1 MVRSLGVHLGEV
13 AGQRKDILTFDT
25 DAAPDS
31 DEYLRMKT
39 LREYGLLD
47 PVLEDAFTRITA
59 LVADI
64 FGVRAAY
71 ISLVNETHQWFQNP
85 HQLIDGL
92 APRAGSFC
100 DHIVTS
106 NQPLIVPNAIE
117 HPVFSKYL
125 HVREAPHVRFYAGVP
140 LVAENGQVLGALCL
154 LSDQPRYDFGEKEIH
169 RLEEFSSII
178 MAEANLRRTAR
189 ERDDARRFLE
199 RAVDFSE
206 MAVWQLDPEND
217 RVMLLGAVD
226 NLWGPG
232 KINELKTNKDVL
244 SLIYPDDVEI
254 VQRSLERSYQEASP
268 LNIEF
273 RIQHPTRGLRWLAA
287 KGDWEFRGDQ
297 RLLAGVNA
305 DITEQRSHQE
315 HANLL
320 MRELHHRMRN
330 LFATVGAI
338 ISLTRQSA
346 ENIEDYYERIT
357 YRLDALNRAQ
367 NVLLGANF
375 MTGSMHALMR
385 EMQAGFPRIRWS
397 GPDLVLPENA
407 LVSMTLLLNELATN
421 AVKHGAFMSDNGEVK
436 IDWWHED
443 GPDGAREFHMRWM
456 ESGVSHAV
464 GPPERTRFGTSLME
478 RSVRNN
484 LGGRIERRWDRN
496 GLICDII
503 MPARWRESGG
513 LSS

>member
-1 MVRSLGVHLGEV
+1 MTIREV
-13 AGQRKDILTFDT
+13 
-25 DAAPDS
+25 DAK
-31 DEYLRMKT
+31 EINEQLRTET
-39 LREYGLLD
+39 LREYGLLAAA
-47 PVLEDAFTRITA
+47 PEHAFDRITQ

-64 FGVRAAY
+64 FGVSAAY
-71 ISLVNETHQWFQNP
+71 ISLVDGPYQWFQNADP
-85 HQLIDGL
+85 LVSGL
-92 APRAGSFC
+92 GPRENSFC
-100 DHIVTS
+100 DMVVRTDR
-106 NQPLIVPNAIE
+106 PLIVPDAAKDPRFID
-117 HPVFSKYL
+117 YL
-125 HVREAPHVRFYAGVP
+125 YVKENPHVRFYAGVP
-140 LVAENGQVLGALCL
+140 LRAENGQILGSLCL
-154 LSDQPRYDFGEKEIH
+154 LSDQARLDFGDKEIQ
-169 RLEEFSSII
+169 RLEDFSAII

-206 MAVWQLDPEND
+206 MAVWQINPEND
-217 RVMLLGAVD
+217 QVVLVGAVD

-232 KINELKTNKDVL
+232 KSTEIQNIQQVL
-244 SLIYPDDVEI
+244 ELIYPDDLDM
-254 VQRSLERSYQEASP
+254 VQRALDRAYHEASP

-273 RIQHPTRGLRWLAA
+273 RIQHPVRGLRWLGA
-287 KGDWEFRGDQ
+287 KGDWEFRGDK
-297 RLLAGVNA
+297 RYLAGVNA
-305 DITEQRSHQE
+305 DVTDQRSRQE

-346 ENIEDYYERIT
+346 ENVEDYFERIT

-385 EMQAGFPRIRWS
+385 EMQAGFPRIRWN
-397 GPDLVLPENA
+397 GPDLILPENA
-407 LVSMTLLLNELATN
+407 LVSMALLMNELATN
-421 AVKHGAFMSDNGEVK
+421 AVKHGAFMSDSGEVE
-436 IDWWHED
+436 IAWWHED
-443 GPDGAREFHMRWM
+443 GPDGEREFHLRWL
-456 ESGVSHAV
+456 ESGVSHIV
-464 GPPERTRFGTSLME
+464 GPPERTRFGTLLME

-503 MPARWRESGG
+503 LPARWREQG
-513 LSS
+513 